1 MRRQEEHIQ
10 PSLVGDRSQYC
21 ICHKNVFFQD
31 FLRVNYFYFEASPFL
46 STKHDSHQFFVK
58 IDFIFLCEINNDFFF
73 GSLIVY
79 NYTTFYS
86 YRVSNRFSLQVEIVY
101 VNYLYYSQSNK

>member
-73 GSLIVY
+73 GSLIPIIILLSILIESK
-79 NYTTFYS
+79 TGFW
-86 YRVSNRFSLQVEIVY
+86 LQVEIVY
-101 VNYLYYSQSNK
+101 LIAYITHN